1 MGYYDSQDPNNKST
15 QQGSY
20 SNYPRHTEPQERQRK
35 PKGRKRTAG
44 LSAFGGAVLGGLIVV
59 FTTPALSNI
68 GWLPYEI
75 ESNSPPT
82 EEVGG
87 TQIDNNTG
95 TSQAINLNVSSGVT
109 DAVEKVSDAVVG
121 VTNMQQSDIFSAQE
135 AAEGTGS
142 GVIYKKE
149 GDKAY
154 VVTNNHVVEGAN
166 DLTVTLTDGTDVP
179 ATLLGAD
186 LITDL
191 AVLEIDAEHVDTVA
205 TFGNSENLRA
215 GEPTIAIG
223 NPLGQSFASSV
234 TQGIISATERSIPVD
249 LDGDGQPDWNAEVLQ
264 TDAAINPGN
273 SGGALININGEVI
286 GINSM
291 KIAQSAVEGIG
302 FSIPTAVAEPIINDL
317 ETFGEVKRPQL
328 GVGIRSLADIPVQH
342 RTGTLNLP
350 EDVEEGVVVTSVA
363 PNSSAS
369 QAGLQEYDVIVQIDG
384 EDISEGADLRRFLY
398 TDKAVG
404 DTVTVT
410 LYRDGQQQDIDVQ
423 LQEPQSF

>member
-1 MGYYDSQDPNNKST
+1 MGYYDSQDPNNRPT

-20 SNYPRHTEPQERQRK
+20 SNYPRHTEPQERYKK
-35 PKGRKRTAG
+35 PKGRKRAAG
-44 LSAFGGAVLGGLIVV
+44 FSAFGGAILGGLIVV

-75 ESNSPPT
+75 ESNNPPT

-87 TQIDNNTG
+87 TQIDNSDG
-95 TSQAINLNVSSGVT
+95 SSQAINLNVSSGVT

-121 VTNMQQSDIFSAQE
+121 VTNMQRSDFLSEE

-142 GVIYKKE
+142 GVIYKVD

-154 VVTNNHVVEGAN
+154 VVTNNHVIEGAN
-166 DLTVTLTDGTDVP
+166 DLAVTLTDGTDVP
-179 ATLLGAD
+179 AQLLGAD
-186 LITDL
+186 AITDL

-215 GEPTIAIG
+215 GEPAIAIG

-249 LDGDGQPDWNAEVLQ
+249 IDGDGQPDWNAEVLQ

-302 FSIPTAVAEPIINDL
+302 FAIPTAVAEPIINDL

-328 GVGIRSLADIPVQH
+328 GVGIRSLSEIPAQH
-342 RTGTLNLP
+342 RSGTLNLP
-350 EDVEEGVVVTSVA
+350 EDVEDGVVITSVA
-363 PNSSAS
+363 PNSSAD
-369 QAGLQEYDVIVQIDG
+369 QAGLQEYDVITSIDG
-384 EDISEGADLRRFLY
+384 EDIVEGADLRRFLY
-398 TDKAVG
+398 SDKSIG
-404 DTVTVT
+404 DTVTIT
-410 LYRDGQQQDIDVQ
+410 LYRNGDEQEIEVQ
-423 LQEPQSF
+423 LQEQQSF

>member
-1 MGYYDSQDPNNKST
+1 MILKTQITDRRSKDIIHPNQDIQNHRNAT
-15 QQGSY
+15 A
-20 SNYPRHTEPQERQRK
+20 RRK
-35 PKGRKRTAG
+35 AKGAQHS
-44 LSAFGGAVLGGLIVV
+44 LHLEVVLGGLIVV
-59 FTTPALSNI
+59 MSTPALSSL

-75 ESNSPPT
+75 DGNTPNEQVNS
-82 EEVGG
+82 
-87 TQIDNNTG
+87 TQIDNNAG
-95 TSQAINLNVSSGVT
+95 TSQAVNLNVSSGIT

-121 VTNMQQSDIFSAQE
+121 VTNMQQSDIFSQQE

-149 GDKAY
+149 GGKAY
-154 VVTNNHVVEGAN
+154 VVTNNHVVEGAK

-191 AVLEIDAEHVDTVA
+191 AVLEIDDEHVDTVA

-215 GEPTIAIG
+215 GEPAIAIG

-328 GVGIRSLADIPVQH
+328 GVGIRSLADIPAQH

-350 EDVEEGVVVTSVA
+350 EDIETGVVVTSVA
-363 PNSSAS
+363 PNSSA
-369 QAGLQEYDVIVQIDG
+369 QKAGLQEYDVIVQIDG
-384 EDISEGADLRRFLY
+384 EDLNEGADLRRFLY
-398 TDKAVG
+398 TDRQVG

-410 LYRDGQQQDIDVQ
+410 LYRDGQKQDIDVQ